1 MLTDNESRDEG
12 SDRLFGEFDP
22 DEFEILDEVGEEEL
36 IEQSNQIHETSK
48 IDHSN
53 EKDKSSNSP
62 NESHNAEKPNHF
74 SDVSAS
80 ASHIVG
86 KGLL

>member
-36 IEQSNQIHETSK
+36 IEQSNQIHEIVNSNFEILIFMNMK
-48 IDHSN
+48 IHS
-53 EKDKSSNSP
+53 
-62 NESHNAEKPNHF
+62 
-74 SDVSAS
+74 
-80 ASHIVG
+80 I
-86 KGLL
+86 

>member
-1 MLTDNESRDEG
+1 MLIDNESRDGG

-62 NESHNAEKPNHF
+62 NESHNNAEKSNHY
-74 SDVSAS
+74 SDISAS

-86 KGLL
+86 KG

>member
-1 MLTDNESRDEG
+1 MLIDNESRDEG
-12 SDRLFGEFDP
+12 GDRLFGEFDP
-22 DEFEILDEVGEEEL
+22 NEFEILDEVGEEEL
-36 IEQSNQIHETSK
+36 IEQPNQIHETSR

-62 NESHNAEKPNHF
+62 NESQNNAEKSNRY
-74 SDVSAS
+74 SDISAS

-86 KGLL
+86 KG

>member
-1 MLTDNESRDEG
+1 MLIDNESRDEG
-12 SDRLFGEFDP
+12 GDRLFGEFDP
-22 DEFEILDEVGEEEL
+22 NEFEILDEVGEEEL
-36 IEQSNQIHETSK
+36 IEQPKQIHETSR

-62 NESHNAEKPNHF
+62 NESQNNAEKSNRY
-74 SDVSAS
+74 SDISAS

-86 KGLL
+86 KG

>member
-1 MLTDNESRDEG
+1 MIDNESRDG
-12 SDRLFGEFDP
+12 GGDRLFGEFDP

-36 IEQSNQIHETSK
+36 IEQPNQIHETSK

-62 NESHNAEKPNHF
+62 NESQNNAEKSNRY
-74 SDVSAS
+74 SDISAS

-86 KGLL
+86 KG